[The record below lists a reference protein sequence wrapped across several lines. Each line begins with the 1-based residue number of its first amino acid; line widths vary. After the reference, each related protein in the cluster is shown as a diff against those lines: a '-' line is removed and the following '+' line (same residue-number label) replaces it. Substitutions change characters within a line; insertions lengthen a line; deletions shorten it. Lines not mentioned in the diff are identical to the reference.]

1 MLLAKLTRQVA
12 LSISLFRNSIR
23 HLFVELKEAQPFQ
36 MRELAEVS
44 YKREI
49 MELHRELATLKA
61 RGLEIT
67 ASY

>member
-1 MLLAKLTRQVA
+1 
-12 LSISLFRNSIR
+12 
-23 HLFVELKEAQPFQ
+23 
-36 MRELAEVS
+36 MRELAEVT

-67 ASY
+67 ASYQYQAAAKGI